1 MEDPMRKAS
10 LAAATLGAAAALLAG
25 PALADGFSYNNIEA
39 RFIST
44 EIEDVE
50 PGVNLDGDGFEINGS
65 VEFGSTIHGFAALS
79 STEYEDAVDVGAL
92 SVGLGFNHSLA
103 PALDLVSGVSYERLK
118 VEVGSE
124 RQIEEGVGVHAGL
137 RGRVGDRVELTAG
150 LKYSHFGDDLHDT
163 TIQFGGR
170 YYFSRNFALGLD
182 YSENDDGDTWA
193 LAFRYDFGN
202 RY

>member
-1 MEDPMRKAS
+1 MLKPAV
-10 LAAATLGAAAALLAG
+10 LGAVAAMIAG

-50 PGVNLDGDGFEINGS
+50 PGVDLEGDGFAIAGS
-65 VEFGSTIHGFAALS
+65 VEFGSTIHGFGTLS
-79 STEYEDAVDVGAL
+79 GTEYEDTIDVGSLTA
-92 SVGLGFNHSLA
+92 GLGFNHSLA
-103 PALDLVSGVSYERLK
+103 PALDLVTGISYERLK
-118 VEVGSE
+118 VEVADS
-124 RQIEEGVGVHAGL
+124 RNIEEGFGLHAGL
-137 RGRVGDRVELTAG
+137 RGRVGDNVELTAG
-150 LKYSHFGDDLHDT
+150 LKYADFGDGLDDT
-163 TIQFGGR
+163 TILAGGR

>member
-1 MEDPMRKAS
+1 MRNSAV
-10 LAAATLGAAAALLAG
+10 LGAIAALLAG

-44 EIEDVE
+44 EIEDAE
-50 PGVNLDGDGFEINGS
+50 PGVDLEGDGFAIAGS
-65 VEFGSTIHGFAALS
+65 VEFGPTIHGFGTLS
-79 STEYEDAVDVGAL
+79 GTEYEDTIDVGTLTA
-92 SVGLGFNHSLA
+92 GLGFNHSLA
-103 PALDLVSGVSYERLK
+103 PALDLVTGISYERLK
-118 VEVGSE
+118 LEVDDA
-124 RQIEEGVGVHAGL
+124 RTIEEGFGLHAGL
-137 RGRVGDRVELTAG
+137 RGRVGDNLELTAG
-150 LKYSHFGDDLHDT
+150 LKYTDFGDGLDDT
-163 TIQFGGR
+163 TIMAGGR

>member
-1 MEDPMRKAS
+1 MRNSAV
-10 LAAATLGAAAALLAG
+10 LGAVAAALITG

-44 EIEDVE
+44 EIEDAE
-50 PGVNLDGDGFEINGS
+50 PGVDLEGDGFAIAGS
-65 VEFGSTIHGFAALS
+65 VEFGPTIHGFGTLS
-79 STEYEDAVDVGAL
+79 GTEYEDTIDVGSLTA
-92 SVGLGFNHSLA
+92 GLGFNHSLA
-103 PALDLVSGVSYERLK
+103 PALDLVTGLSYERLK
-118 VEVGSE
+118 VEVDDS
-124 RQIEEGVGVHAGL
+124 RVIEEGFGLHAGL
-137 RGRVGDRVELTAG
+137 RGRVGDKVELTAG
-150 LKYSHFGDDLHDT
+150 LKYIDYGDGLDDT
-163 TIQFGGR
+163 TIMAGGR

>member
-1 MEDPMRKAS
+1 MRKPAV
-10 LAAATLGAAAALLAG
+10 LAATLGAATALFVG

-44 EIEDVE
+44 EIEDAE
-50 PGVNLDGDGFEINGS
+50 PGVDLEGDGFAIAGS
-65 VEFGSTIHGFAALS
+65 VEFGSTIHGFGTLS
-79 STEYEDAVDVGAL
+79 GTEYEDTIDVGAL
-92 SVGLGFNHSLA
+92 TAGLGFNHSLA
-103 PALDLVSGVSYERLK
+103 PALDLVTGVSYERLK
-118 VEVGSE
+118 VEVDDS
-124 RQIEEGVGVHAGL
+124 RNIEEGFGLHAGL
-137 RGRVGDRVELTAG
+137 RGRVGDNVELTAG
-150 LKYSHFGDDLHDT
+150 LKYTDFGDGLDDT
-163 TIQFGGR
+163 TIMAGGR

>member
-1 MEDPMRKAS
+1 MRKPAV
-10 LAAATLGAAAALLAG
+10 LAATLGAATALFVG

-50 PGVNLDGDGFEINGS
+50 PGVDLEGDGFAIAGS
-65 VEFGSTIHGFAALS
+65 VEFGSTIHGFGTLS
-79 STEYEDAVDVGAL
+79 GTEYEDTIDVGSLTA
-92 SVGLGFNHSLA
+92 GLGFNHSLA
-103 PALDLVSGVSYERLK
+103 PALDLVTGVSYERLK
-118 VEVGSE
+118 VEVEDS
-124 RQIEEGVGVHAGL
+124 RNIEEGFGLNAGL
-137 RGRVGDRVELTAG
+137 RGRVGENVELTAG
-150 LKYSHFGDDLHDT
+150 LKYTDYGDGLDDT
-163 TIQFGGR
+163 TIMAGGR